1 MRKMAIEE
9 GLFSLIREQ
18 VLAELMEFK
27 LREENFLA
35 LRPRTVDTDRICSYY
50 IFVLV
55 LDPVKNLFGG
65 ITNDK
70 IIVAVMR
77 KR

>member
-9 GLFSLIREQ
+9 GLFSLICEQ

-27 LREENFLA
+27 LREEYFLA
-35 LRPRTVDTDRICSYY
+35 LRSRAVDTDRICFYY
-50 IFVLV
+50 MLMLV

-70 IIVAVMR
+70 IIVAGTR
-77 KR
+77 KC